1 MGILDYEWNKNIK
14 LALTL
19 RRDKFMNFYRLFI
32 LSIVII
38 SGASAKGQVGSVPVK
53 MPVMGKNDTIRVAST
68 NENGEM
74 IPWIPLDEVVIYGFR
89 IFKSPAERAAF
100 NRLRYNVMKVMPY
113 ALYAKRRYEQLER
126 DLAVTAEKKEQ
137 KKLVKQCDKEIKE
150 MFNREI
156 KELTIT
162 QGQILTKLIDRELGR
177 TTYDIIKET
186 KGGVTA
192 FLYQSVAR
200 VVGHNLKSTYSPQ
213 EDRDIE
219 SIITSSGFYQ

>member
-1 MGILDYEWNKNIK
+1 
-14 LALTL
+14 
-19 RRDKFMNFYRLFI
+19 MNFYRLFI
-32 LSIVII
+32 LLIVMIT
-38 SGASAKGQVGSVPVK
+38 SASAQAQVSSVPVK
-53 MPVMGKNDTIRVAST
+53 MPVLGKNDTIRVAGT
-68 NENGEM
+68 NDNGEM
-74 IPWIPLDEVVIYGFR
+74 IPWIALREVEIFGLR
-89 IFKSPAERAAF
+89 TFKSAADQAAF

-113 ALYAKRRYEQLER
+113 ALFAKRRYEQLER
-126 DLAVTAEKKEQ
+126 DLAVTADKKLQ
-137 KKLVKQCDKEIKE
+137 KKLVRQCDKEIKE

-200 VVGHNLKSTYSPQ
+200 VVGHNLKSTYSPE

-219 SIITSSGFYQ
+219 SIIISSGFYQ

>member
-1 MGILDYEWNKNIK
+1 
-14 LALTL
+14 
-19 RRDKFMNFYRLFI
+19 MNFYRLFI
-32 LSIVII
+32 PLIVMIT
-38 SGASAKGQVGSVPVK
+38 GASVKAQVSSVPVK

-68 NENGEM
+68 NVDGEM
-74 IPWIPLDEVVIYGFR
+74 IPWIPLNEVVIYGVR
-89 IFKSPAERAAF
+89 IFKSPAEQTAY

-113 ALYAKRRYEQLER
+113 ALFAKRRYEQLER
-126 DLAVTAEKKEQ
+126 DLAVTGDKKEQ

-192 FLYQSVAR
+192 FVYQSVAR

-219 SIITSSGFYQ
+219 SIIVSSGFYQ

>member
-1 MGILDYEWNKNIK
+1 
-14 LALTL
+14 
-19 RRDKFMNFYRLFI
+19 MNFYRLFI
-32 LSIVII
+32 PLIVMIT
-38 SGASAKGQVGSVPVK
+38 GASVKAQVSSLPVK

-68 NENGEM
+68 NVDGEM
-74 IPWIPLDEVVIYGFR
+74 IPWIPLEEVVIYGAR
-89 IFKSPAERAAF
+89 IFKSQADQIAF

-113 ALYAKRRYEQLER
+113 ALFAKRRYEQLER
-126 DLAVTAEKKEQ
+126 ELAVTGDKKQQ

-186 KGGVTA
+186 KGGITA
-192 FLYQSVAR
+192 FVYQSVAR

-219 SIITSSGFYQ
+219 SIIISSGFYQ